1 MQRWLKGI
9 AWMIGGVLGLG
20 VLAVGAAYAA
30 SEVRFRKSYAVPSE
44 PALSIAADS
53 ATLVR
58 GQHLAT
64 AITKCVDCHGDQ
76 LDGKP
81 FIDDPV
87 LGRVVALNLT
97 RGKGGLGDSLTDA
110 DLERAI
116 RHGVARDGRSLR
128 TMPSQEY
135 QYLSDAD
142 LAAIVAYIRSRPAVD
157 HELPPTKL
165 KLLPRVLLV
174 TGQLPFLSAEEV
186 AAHPG
191 APMSVAPA
199 PTLAYG
205 RYLARV
211 GGCTGCHGPTLSGGK
226 IATGDPKWPP
236 AANLTPAGNL
246 GRWSEAEFVQTLRS
260 GKRPD
265 GSAVNPAM
273 PWKLAGVMTDDE
285 MHALWLY
292 LKSVPSKEFGG
303 H

>member
-1 MQRWLKGI
+1 MRKWLRGI
-9 AWMIGGVLGLG
+9 AWVIGGAVGLAL
-20 VLAVGAAYAA
+20 LAVCTAYAA
-30 SEVRFRKSYAVPSE
+30 SEWRFRKTYTVASE
-44 PALSIAADS
+44 QALSIAADS
-53 ATLVR
+53 TTLAR

-64 AITKCVDCHGDQ
+64 AITKCVDCHGDK
-76 LDGKP
+76 LEGKP

-97 RGKGGLGDSLTDA
+97 RGKGGLGDSLTDT

-116 RHGVARDGRSLR
+116 RHGVARNGRSLR
-128 TMPSQEY
+128 AMPSEEY

-142 LAAIVAYIRSRPAVD
+142 LSAIVAYIRSRPAVD
-157 HELPPTKL
+157 HELPPTMV

-186 AAHPG
+186 SAHTG
-191 APMSVAPA
+191 APMTVAPA

-205 RYLARV
+205 EYLARV

-226 IATGDPKWPP
+226 IANGDPKWPP
-236 AANLTPAGNL
+236 AANLTPAGNV

-265 GSAVNPAM
+265 GSALNPAM
-273 PWKLAGVMTDDE
+273 PWRLAGDMTDDE
-285 MHALWLY
+285 MHAVWLY